1 MKFVSILKKSTL
13 WTKTWIPISQ
23 SRALDRAGGPSQ
35 SSLFPTGTVTSA
47 VSLNSNNPAV
57 ALPTEILHAIFLWSV
72 RVYGLRV
79 ELFGTTASHLYPPC
93 WISITQVCQR
103 WRYVALG
110 LKELWTTITLDL
122 SPKWIIAF
130 LQRSSYAPTQI
141 CIDVAP
147 WSPLKKP
154 LEIRPDA
161 KRRPAR
167 QPLMKPPSITVDEV
181 LSHTLYIKSL
191 HLCGKATDVIQALM
205 SIDRRGPLTSLSIHL
220 SGGLMNFSRYDYG
233 NRREET
239 PLVLP
244 NTFLGGGAPQ
254 LRSLHSHYGLHVIF
268 PSWVLGALSEFTV
281 SHSFSATRLFTALRQ
296 MPQLEVLTIRPARQY
311 FFLSSTHEVID
322 PIHLNNLNLL
332 VFVDSCLELLIPF
345 LSCLSAPA
353 SVRRHLKLTLD
364 GYRFDHRLWRR
375 FSSLMCATIA
385 AVPNPP
391 HGIHFRHELH
401 GTRVRIWGTPS
412 EQGLPPSPWPPLD
425 DLYSLEIRYPGPS
438 YRMPWNPVADYNSSS
453 FRYLQQFCAPLGG
466 SSVQELLIDCEMGL
480 NITIVPE
487 VPQLC
492 WRALF
497 SGFPSLRTLR
507 FGVGATEL
515 LAGASKAISL
525 NEKDPHAGVLPSSL
539 QRVIVDRCE
548 FSTRTLWKW
557 IHYATALPSGADY
570 SDLREDVLAL
580 LSERLQKSAD
590 ANPVED
596 ATKALLIF
604 LLRCGSRDDSALKFA
619 LVECKWDDPDGLEI
633 LRLLLR
639 SFDLD
644 YDAILETTSS
654 D

>member
-13 WTKTWIPISQ
+13 WTKTWTPISQ
-23 SRALDRAGGPSQ
+23 SRALDRAGGSSQ
-35 SSLFPTGTVTSA
+35 SSLFPTGTVT

-57 ALPTEILHAIFLWSV
+57 ALPTEILHAIFLRTV
-72 RVYGLRV
+72 RVSDLRV
-79 ELFGTTASHLYPPC
+79 ELFGTTASHLYPPS
-93 WISITQVCQR
+93 WISITQVCRR

-110 LKELWTTITLDL
+110 LKELWATITLDL

-154 LEIRPDA
+154 LEIRPVSA

-167 QPLMKPPSITVDEV
+167 QALIKPPIITVDEI
-181 LSHTLYIKSL
+181 LSHTLYMESL
-191 HLCGKATDVIQALM
+191 HLCGKAPDVIQALM
-205 SIDRRGPLTSLSIHL
+205 SLDRRGPLTSLSIHL
-220 SGGLMNFSRYDYG
+220 SGGLINFSRSDHG
-233 NRREET
+233 HGPEET
-239 PLVLP
+239 HLILP
-244 NTFLGGGAPQ
+244 DTFLGGGAPQ
-254 LRSLHSHYGLHVIF
+254 LRSLHSHHGLHVIF
-268 PSWVLGALSEFTV
+268 PSWMLGAISEFTV
-281 SHSFSATRLFTALRQ
+281 SHSFNARHLFTALRQ

-311 FFLSSTHEVID
+311 FFLSSTSEVIA
-322 PIHLNNLNLL
+322 PLHLNNLKLL
-332 VFVDSCLELLIPF
+332 VFVDSCLELLVPF

-353 SVRRHLKLTLD
+353 SLRRHLKLTLD
-364 GYRFDHRLWRR
+364 GFRFDHRLWRR
-375 FSSLMCATIA
+375 FSSLMCAIIA
-385 AVPNPP
+385 AVPDPP
-391 HGIHFRHELH
+391 HGIHFRHEHH
-401 GTRVRIWGTPS
+401 GTRVRIRATPS

-425 DLYSLEIRYPGPS
+425 DLYSLEIRYPGPG
-438 YRMPWNPVADYNSSS
+438 YRMPWNPRADYNASS
-453 FRYLQQFCAPLGG
+453 FRYLQQFCAPMGG

-480 NITIVPE
+480 DITIVPQY
-487 VPQLC
+487 PQLC
-492 WRALF
+492 LRALF

-507 FGVGATEL
+507 FGVGVTEL
-515 LAGASKAISL
+515 LASASKAITL
-525 NEKDPHAGVLPSSL
+525 DGKDPHADVLPSSL

-557 IHYATALPSGADY
+557 IHYTSALPSGADY

-580 LSERLQKSAD
+580 LSERRQKPAD

-604 LLRCGSRDDSALKFA
+604 LLRCGSRVDPSLKFT

-639 SFDLD
+639 SLDLD

-654 D
+654 G